1 MSWQGFP
8 GRRRRWIMAEGN
20 CWKIRAGAGALSTN
34 LPQICSIPRAR
45 ARLGFLSSL
54 WKCVAVHRAAP
65 LLQQHCRAQLCSRHP
80 KGMVCDGLLWDHPA
94 LPVRCCFSCYP
105 VQLQPG
111 AAALACRGAQGLGGE
126 CRCPAQSFIWT
137 PPQASLAPIPGTH
150 SGRAE
155 MLLLGS
161 AAFARA
167 LMAAP
172 KAKP

>member
-1 MSWQGFP
+1 MGYC
-8 GRRRRWIMAEGN
+8 GI
-20 CWKIRAGAGALSTN
+20 T
-34 LPQICSIPRAR
+34 
-45 ARLGFLSSL
+45 
-54 WKCVAVHRAAP
+54 
-65 LLQQHCRAQLCSRHP
+65 QLCLS
-80 KGMVCDGLLWDHPA
+80 DA
-94 LPVRCCFSCYP
+94 AFPVTLCSCS
-105 VQLQPG
+105 PG

-161 AAFARA
+161 AAVARA